1 MKDKKFKSVT
11 ELAKSDISNYICELK
26 KDESTEFKNNK
37 HFYTSRGKFST
48 KKYNAPDHGPNDCFL
63 KGEILYQ
70 ESYIYSTEML
80 FSKETKWL
88 NKQLG
93 IHSVNK

>member
-48 KKYNAPDHGPNDCFL
+48 KK
-63 KGEILYQ
+63 
-70 ESYIYSTEML
+70 
-80 FSKETKWL
+80 
-88 NKQLG
+88 
-93 IHSVNK
+93 